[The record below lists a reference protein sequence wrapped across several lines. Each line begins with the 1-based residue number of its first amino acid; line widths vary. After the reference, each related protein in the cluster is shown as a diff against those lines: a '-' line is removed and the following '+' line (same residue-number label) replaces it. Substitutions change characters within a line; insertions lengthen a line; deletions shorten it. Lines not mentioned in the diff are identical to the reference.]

1 METAIKEYGITKKRF
16 NNGHYS
22 HFISILKEQQSPGIL
37 VLHAPT
43 PNRSQ
48 FYDNF

>member
-16 NNGHYS
+16 NIGRYS
-22 HFISILKEQQSPGIL
+22 HFKSKEQQSPGIL